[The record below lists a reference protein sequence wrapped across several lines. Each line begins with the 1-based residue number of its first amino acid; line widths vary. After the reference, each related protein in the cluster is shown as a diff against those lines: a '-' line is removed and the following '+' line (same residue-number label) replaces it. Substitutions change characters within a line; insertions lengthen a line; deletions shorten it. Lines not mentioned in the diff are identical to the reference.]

1 MSNQDSPPTSNTL
14 HQFLNLDSISN
25 QTQYENQTL
34 NAFAADLR
42 GNAYHPSLPNIQT
55 LGERMSMAH
64 PTANEA
70 ELNQT
75 RQLPNLVETSNE
87 TGVPTQKLS
96 LSLGSWMQRPLTS
109 NLMNPIYSCNPEY
122 SISDSSFPSSS
133 ASQYQLS
140 SNFYGTESYMISV
153 GDSRYIK
160 PAQALLEEVV
170 SVGEKSV
177 YLNNEKNIRK
187 LSPSDKKGSVGLCSD
202 LRSEL
207 FNSVLS
213 LEKQELEAKL
223 SKLISLLEEVE
234 RRFEQYYHHLEEV
247 VSSFELIAGSGTG
260 KSYTALALQAM
271 SRHFCSLKDAIIY
284 QISVARRKHLPRINT
299 GLSQLS
305 LIDQENRVS
314 LQQLGMIHNTRQT
327 WRPIRGLPENSVTI
341 LRSWLFEHFL
351 HPYPNDSEKLVLASQ
366 TGLSKNQVSN
376 WFINARVRLWK
387 PMIEEMYKEEFGDDS
402 VNPVGDSNS
411 ISNDRITDDADEP
424 SI

>member
-25 QTQYENQTL
+25 QTQYENQSL

-42 GNAYHPSLPNIQT
+42 GNAYHHSLPTIQT
-55 LGERMSMAH
+55 LGERMSRSIDLLQVH
-64 PTANEA
+64 PTINEA

-96 LSLGSWMQRPLTS
+96 LSLGYNWMQRPLTS
-109 NLMNPIYSCNPEY
+109 NLMNPMYSCNPEY
-122 SISDSSFPSSS
+122 SISDSCFSSSS

-140 SNFYGTESYMISV
+140 SNFYGSESYMISL

-187 LSPSDKKGSVGLCSD
+187 LSPTDKKGSVGLCSE

-223 SKLISLLEEVE
+223 SKLISLLEEVSVIKLT
-234 RRFEQYYHHLEEV
+234 FIL
-247 VSSFELIAGSGTG
+247 
-260 KSYTALALQAM
+260 KSYTLYRFLCFM
-271 SRHFCSLKDAIIY
+271 LFFLYMFFRLREDLSNII
-284 QISVARRKHLPRINT
+284 
-299 GLSQLS
+299 
-305 LIDQENRVS
+305 
-314 LQQLGMIHNTRQT
+314 
-327 WRPIRGLPENSVTI
+327 TI
-341 LRSWLFEHFL
+341 WKRWFL
-351 HPYPNDSEKLVLASQ
+351 HL
-366 TGLSKNQVSN
+366 N
-376 WFINARVRLWK
+376 W
-387 PMIEEMYKEEFGDDS
+387 
-402 VNPVGDSNS
+402 
-411 ISNDRITDDADEP
+411 
-424 SI
+424 